1 MNLVTLLA
9 DDRPKIITYLIRVC
23 RSVLWFTL
31 CIPLQLLLL
40 LTEQE
45 DDLIVLKAVEGL
57 EAAIGAASDKPFSP
71 AILHNLLK
79 ISSRFKTIGMKKEVQ
94 G

>member
-1 MNLVTLLA
+1 MSFCVM
-9 DDRPKIITYLIRVC
+9 IH
-23 RSVLWFTL
+23 SVHS
-31 CIPLQLLLL
+31 LQLLLL

-57 EAAIGAASDKPFSP
+57 ETAIGAASDKPFSP
-71 AILHNLLK
+71 VILHNLLK

-94 G
+94 GYEFILS